1 MTDKTHRRNFLKGS
15 LGVFAASQGAS
26 LLAAPAQ
33 QTRPAA
39 RPQQNRNGGGR
50 ANLFPGFKP
59 MRINTSG
66 ATINAVVGGSGPP
79 GLLLHGYP
87 QTHVMWHKVA
97 PRLAERFTLVAA
109 DLRGYGDSSKP
120 PDGQNHANYSKR
132 PMAKDQV
139 EVMTHLGFQKFA
151 VVGHDK
157 GSGVATR
164 MALDSP
170 DKVTKLA
177 VFDTLPSSLITYR
190 NLTKEWATG
199 LYHWFFLVQPSP
211 LPETLIA
218 NSVEFYL
225 HSRFQRSPGA
235 ITPEAFA
242 EYLRCFRDPA
252 TIHATCEDYRASAGI
267 DLEIDQ
273 ADWNKKIACPVLA
286 LWAERG
292 NRPPA
297 FSNTI
302 DFWKEKAVEARGRAL
317 PSGHFMAEEVP
328 DLVLAE
334 LNAFLTAS

>member
-1 MTDKTHRRNFLKGS
+1 MTDKMHRRNFLKGS
-15 LGVFAASQGAS
+15 LGVLAAGQGAS
-26 LLAAPAQ
+26 LLGASAQ
-33 QTRPAA
+33 QTNQSA
-39 RPQQNRNGGGR
+39 RPQQTGNAAGR
-50 ANLFPGFKP
+50 ANLFPGFKS
-59 MRINTSG
+59 MRIDTSG

-79 GLLLHGYP
+79 VILLHGYP

-97 PRLAERFTLVAA
+97 PRLAQQFTVVAA

-120 PDGQNHANYSKR
+120 PDGQNHVNYSKR
-132 PMAKDQV
+132 AMAKDQV

-157 GSGVATR
+157 GSGVASR
-164 MALDSP
+164 MALDYP

-177 VFDTLPSSLITYR
+177 VFDTLPSPLITYK
-190 NLTKEWATG
+190 NLTKDWATG

-225 HSRFQRSPGA
+225 HSRFDRSPGA

-267 DLEIDQ
+267 DLEIDE
-273 ADWNKKIACPVLA
+273 ADWNKKIACPVLS

-297 FSNTI
+297 FSNALK
-302 DFWKEKAVEARGRAL
+302 FWQEKSVQAKGRVVK
-317 PSGHFMAEEVP
+317 SGHFIPEEAP
-328 DLVLAE
+328 EDTLTE
-334 LNAFLTAS
+334 LKSFLSAA